1 MDWETFHHPDWSL
14 PVVKRRL
21 SEEWIDLLSGVGDV
35 LASNGRSLAWNKTYP
50 SQAAYYS
57 AMSRLRKVG
66 LVVRH
71 DDEGNL
77 PHLKLTPQGRARL
90 PAYHRPDK
98 FWDSRWNGIWY
109 TLIFDVPETERHYR
123 DTLRGF
129 LKRMHM
135 GCLQKSVWITPRDI
149 RPEYADLER
158 AASVNT
164 VSYLLESRTV
174 LHQETQ
180 ELVLD
185 AWNFNKLHE
194 LQSRYLAVYTSNLQQ
209 LRKEVFGEDA
219 LMTLL
224 YQEAEAYIQCMHRDP
239 LLPADLLPNEY
250 LGRNVF
256 GLHNTLRKS
265 IACALSEPYI

>member
-1 MDWETFHHPDWSL
+1 MDWEKFHHPDWSL

-50 SQAAYYS
+50 SPAAYYS

-71 DDEGNL
+71 DDGGNL
-77 PHLKLTPQGRARL
+77 PHLKLTPLGRARL
-90 PAYHRPDK
+90 PAYHRPGK

-174 LHQETQ
+174 LQQETQ

-185 AWNFNKLHE
+185 AWDFAKLHE
-194 LQSRYLAVYTSNLQQ
+194 LQSRYIAVYSNNLQQ
-209 LRKEVFGEDA
+209 LKKEAFDEDA
-219 LMTLL
+219 LMSLL
-224 YQEAEAYIQCMHRDP
+224 YQEAEAYIQCMRPDP
-239 LLPADLLPNEY
+239 LLPAELLPQEY
-250 LGRNVF
+250 LGRKVF
-256 GLHNTLRKS
+256 ALHNTLRQS
-265 IACALSEPYI
+265 IACALSEPFI